1 MSVNDAAELAAF
13 IESQFVVLDELV
25 EFLDSVV
32 VNRNSAE
39 RDRSDGLV
47 VAAIFENYYTC
58 VETVLFR
65 IAQNFGNRV
74 DSERWHASLLE
85 RVNTEVPGIRPRI
98 LEAYTSER
106 LDELRRFRHFKRY
119 YYRLDYDWD
128 KLDFV
133 VKKLT
138 EVNKALRDDLSK
150 FVQFLGNLE

>member
-1 MSVNDAAELAAF
+1 MSVDNAAELAAF
-13 IESQFVVLDELV
+13 IESQFAVLDELK
-25 EFLDSVV
+25 EFLDSVMAI
-32 VNRNSAE
+32 RDDAE
-39 RDRSDGLV
+39 RERSDGLV
-47 VAAIFENYYTC
+47 VASIVENYYTC

-133 VKKLT
+133 IKKLD
-138 EVNKALRDDLSK
+138 EVDKTHRDDLSK